1 MKLLLNGRCFLFLQP
16 KCIPFARYLPWK
28 ILYLSKLPPHFRS
41 WCCSVCNPFPGCSSC
56 NTHIPR
62 QVAMPRLS
70 LKAGIWC
77 RGQRSK
83 IVIQCDTNV
92 AVLLKLVTN
101 WGFSNK
107 IPGEHYWVEL
117 AISAAGKLVPTTCT
131 HILIILDCSHVAKS
145 APTGSWLWLWSAAE
159 RSIFHS
165 IYLSGWLAVYLSIY
179 LPTYLNLSKTI
190 QFYPNLSKSIYI
202 NLSI

>member
-1 MKLLLNGRCFLFLQP
+1 
-16 KCIPFARYLPWK
+16 
-28 ILYLSKLPPHFRS
+28 
-41 WCCSVCNPFPGCSSC
+41 
-56 NTHIPR
+56 
-62 QVAMPRLS
+62 MPRLS

-145 APTGSWLWLWSAAE
+145 APTGS
-159 RSIFHS
+159 
-165 IYLSGWLAVYLSIY
+165 
-179 LPTYLNLSKTI
+179 
-190 QFYPNLSKSIYI
+190 
-202 NLSI
+202 